1 MTGVLGRGSIG
12 DMRHRSVII
21 AALTAFL
28 FSVGLGA
35 CAPIPT
41 APIPSGQPFSIIVL
55 EGSWDSLQLG
65 FAADPAYAKLR
76 TQIGSP
82 RAATIAEADILSYQW
97 ARQTLT
103 LTQAATARLLKELA
117 VSASPDAEFAFDH
130 RAFIVATGADFVYG
144 GVFLRPISPMGIA
157 YPVIAADGASGQIVM
172 TVRPRQGF
180 VNGDPGRIADW
191 GPIQNEAI
199 RARFRALGKLT

>member
-1 MTGVLGRGSIG
+1 MTGGLGRGSIG
-12 DMRHRSVII
+12 VMRHRPALI
-21 AALTAFL
+21 AGLTAIL
-28 FSVGLGA
+28 ITLALGA
-35 CAPIPT
+35 CAQTPT
-41 APIPSGQPFSIIVL
+41 VPAPAGQPFSIIVL
-55 EGSWDSLQLG
+55 AGSWDSLQLG
-65 FAADPAYAKLR
+65 YAADPAYAKLR
-76 TQIGSP
+76 TQMGGP
-82 RAATIAEADILSYQW
+82 RAATIAEADIQSYHW
-97 ARQTLT
+97 ARQMLT
-103 LTQAATARLLKELA
+103 LTQAATARLLTELA

-157 YPVIAADGASGQIVM
+157 YPVIAADDAGGQIVL
-172 TVRPRQGF
+172 TLRPRQGF